1 MMGMTHCTINKEQ
14 KSALIVLHPH
24 WSLPPLGV
32 LTATLQ
38 VNTELSTFDFAS
50 DERVVSYQNVVE
62 QSSW

>member
-38 VNTELSTFDFAS
+38 VNTELRTFDFAS

-62 QSSW
+62 QSS

>member
-14 KSALIVLHPH
+14 KSALVALHLH
-24 WSLPPLGV
+24 WSLPSLGV

-38 VNTELSTFDFAS
+38 VNTKLSTFDFVS

-62 QSSW
+62 QSS